1 MRVRARLT
9 SLTAVAAALAILAP
23 MAPANAVPPTVSGE
37 HLAFTSAVTR
47 TIVADE
53 CRDVAEL
60 KYLVD
65 LVSIGNQIQAQGFYP
80 GYYAGAKDEPVYTRL
95 DWSYEYRLTGPDSF
109 YADSGS
115 TVYNP
120 DNQET
125 LEINVCPD
133 DFGAGRVSAGTYSVE
148 ASINVSANAICSQ
161 TDPCTD
167 YPNVYQRTVSS
178 SFVLDYSP
186 LCYDARAKVAE
197 LTPKVK
203 KAKKAL
209 KRAKASHDRAKIKR
223 AKKKLR
229 KLERRLVTARSNVE
243 GLC

>member
-9 SLTAVAAALAILAP
+9 SLTAVAAALAIFAP
-23 MAPANAVPPTVSGE
+23 MAPANAVPPTASGE
-37 HLAFTSAVTR
+37 HFTFTSAVTR
-47 TIVADE
+47 TIVGDE

-80 GYYAGAKDEPVYTRL
+80 GYGASARDEPVYTRL
-95 DWSYEYRLTGPDSF
+95 DWSYEYRVTGPDGF
-109 YADSGS
+109 YADRGS

-125 LEINVCPD
+125 LAIKVCPD
-133 DFGAGRVSAGTYSVE
+133 DFGASRVSAGTYSVE
-148 ASINVSANAICSQ
+148 ASINVSANAICSE

-178 SFVLDYSP
+178 TFALDFSPECYS
-186 LCYDARAKVAE
+186 ARATATE

-209 KRAKASHDRAKIKR
+209 KRAKASHDRTKIKR

-229 KLERRLVTARSNVE
+229 KLKGKLATAKSNVE